1 MSGRVLVMK
10 GWWSCGY
17 RGDNG
22 TGGDGVERG
31 NSVAGVVVHDS
42 GKKALG
48 LWACSSGRALQR
60 AALSSGQ
67 QEEEK

>member
-1 MSGRVLVMK
+1 MLVMK

-17 RGDNG
+17 RGDNE

-31 NSVAGVVVHDS
+31 DSVAGVIVHDR

-48 LWACSSGRALQR
+48 LWACRPGRALQL
-60 AALSSGQ
+60 AALGGGQ